1 MELQGKVAIVTGAAS
16 GIGLSTAQLFAREG
30 ARVVLSDVQA
40 EAGEAAAAQLRD
52 AGHDALFVAADVS
65 RHADCAQLV
74 QATLERYG
82 RLDCACNNAGI
93 GGELKPLADLSVEGW
108 DRVIAV
114 NLSSVFY
121 CMKYEIPAMLA
132 SGGGAIVNVSS
143 ILGMVGFAS
152 APAYTA
158 AKHGMLGLTKNAA
171 LEYSAQGIRANVIG
185 PAFIS
190 TPMIRAMEQDPAA
203 NAALVALHP
212 IGRLGRPEEVAE
224 LVLWLSSD
232 KASFVTGSYYAVDG
246 GYLAR

>member
-16 GIGLSTAQLFAREG
+16 GIGLSTAQLYARAG

-40 EAGEAAAAQLRD
+40 EAGEEAAAQLRKD
-52 AGHDALFVAADVS
+52 GHEAVFVAADVS
-65 RHADCAQLV
+65 RHEDCAHLV
-74 QATLERYG
+74 QAALSRYG
-82 RLDCACNNAGI
+82 QLDCACNNAGI

-108 DRVIAV
+108 NRVISV

-121 CMKYEIPAMLA
+121 CMKYEIPAMLE

-143 ILGMVGFAS
+143 ILGMVGFAN

-190 TPMIRAMEQDPAA
+190 TPMIRAMEEDPAS

-224 LVLWLSSD
+224 LVVWLSSD